1 MFPSVRAP
9 RVFEHI
15 VAQIE
20 RAIFDGR
27 LQPGDKLPPE
37 RQLARQFGAS
47 RVAVREALRALEY
60 RGIVDVRHGAT
71 GGYFIRE
78 ADGASLV
85 RDLQTLFRLGRVSL
99 PQLLEARLL
108 IEPEAARLAAERAGD
123 AEVKSLA
130 VTLDARAERA
140 AAGPTGRGFDLEF
153 HRELA
158 AAAGNPVHALVIAA
172 LMELEMHVVAPPAV
186 LAAADDAAIDAGHR
200 EVLDAVAARQP
211 ERARA
216 AMDAHIRDV
225 ERRFADATPARIAS

>member
-1 MFPSVRAP
+1 
-9 RVFEHI
+9 VFEHI

-27 LQPGDKLPPE
+27 LQQGNKLPPE

-47 RVAVREALRALEY
+47 RVAVREALRALEH

-85 RDLQTLFRLGRVSL
+85 RDFETLFRLSRISL
-99 PQLLEARLL
+99 SQLLEARLL
-108 IEPEAARLAAERAGD
+108 IEPDAARLAAERARD
-123 AEVKSLA
+123 ADIKSLA
-130 VTLDARAERA
+130 ATLDARADRA
-140 AAGPTGRGFDLEF
+140 ASGRTARGIDLEF

-158 AAAGNPVHALVIAA
+158 AVAGNPVHALVMAA
-172 LMELEMHVVAPPAV
+172 LMELEVDVVARPPSLDAV
-186 LAAADDAAIDAGHR
+186 DDAAIDAAHR
-200 EVLDAVAARQP
+200 EVLDAVTARQP

-225 ERRFADATPARIAS
+225 ERRLAEATRARVAS